1 MEFLNNNLMLVTM
14 VITSGGMLLWSI
26 LGNRLRGIKEVDSL
40 GALQLINHKN
50 AFILDVREQGEFD
63 TGHILNAKLIPL
75 GKLKSRIGELEKYRD
90 RTIVVNCRGGNRSA
104 TAAAALTK
112 QGFSQVF
119 SLAGGIVAW
128 QKANLP
134 VEK

>member
-14 VITSGGMLLWSI
+14 VITSGGMFIWSI

-40 GALQLINHKN
+40 AALQLINHKN
-50 AFILDVREQGEFD
+50 AVILDVREQGEFD
-63 TGHILNAKLIPL
+63 AGHILNAKLIPL
-75 GKLKSRIGELEKYRD
+75 GKLKERMGELEKYRE

-112 QGFSQVF
+112 QGFTQVF
-119 SLAGGIVAW
+119 SLAGGIMAW

-134 VEK
+134 MEK

>member
-63 TGHILNAKLIPL
+63 AGHILNAKLIPL
-75 GKLKSRIGELEKYRD
+75 GKLRARMGELEKYRD

-104 TAAAALTK
+104 AAAAVLSK